1 MHKNIIAL
9 GLTPSVAALALFST
23 DFNGIEQAMAW
34 LFESEEENSYMML
47 HPFVASLP
55 ASETFTKTYVQ
66 YLDEEDLE
74 QGTLAASLVCYICTN
89 EKARHRD

>member
-1 MHKNIIAL
+1 MHQNIIAL
-9 GLTPSVAALALFST
+9 GLTPSIAALALFST

-55 ASETFTKTYVQ
+55 ASETFTKMYVQ